1 MKHIPNERSKDKPC
15 MKGLFLLFTLCLAL
29 FTVLWVFGCSG
40 GGGGGGKDECPVP
53 NLDIAV
59 CDPSAGPFSL
69 TIDNDFFPL
78 MVGNVSVLEGV
89 DEGVTIRVEISV
101 PGDTEDVAGVTTL
114 VAMEEEYEDFELIE
128 VSRNFFAQA
137 PDGTVCY
144 FGEDVDIYEGG
155 VVVSN
160 AGSWRAGE
168 NGNLPGIMMPGAP
181 DVGMVFYQESAPGV
195 AEDIS
200 EVLGFGDTIDVPAGT
215 FDDTLTAADCNPLD
229 EAETDIKVYVRGI
242 GLAIDDV
249 AELISY

>member
-1 MKHIPNERSKDKPC
+1 

-29 FTVLWVFGCSG
+29 FTVLWAFGCSS

-69 TIDNDFFPL
+69 TIDNEFSPFV
-78 MVGNVSVLEGV
+78 VGNVSVLEGADD
-89 DEGVTIRVEISV
+89 DEFIRVEISV

-114 VAMEEEYEDFELIE
+114 VVVEEEYENFQLVEI
-128 VSRNFFAQA
+128 SRNFFAQA

-144 FGEDVDIYEGG
+144 FGEDVDIYVGG

-160 AGSWRAGE
+160 AGAWRAGE
-168 NGNLPGIMMPGAP
+168 NGNLPGILMPGAP
-181 DVGMVFYQESAPGV
+181 EVGMVFYQEFAPGL
-195 AEDIS
+195 AQDIS
-200 EVLGFGDTIDVPAGT
+200 QVVRFGDTIDVPAGT
-215 FDDTLTAADCNPLD
+215 FDDTLLAWDCNPLED
-229 EAETDIKVYVRGI
+229 AETDAKWYVRGI
-242 GLAIDDV
+242 GIAIDDV